1 LNENRQKI
9 NENLIRISV
18 LVPSNWHKKKRI
30 CGFSWRQIMA
40 RGFNAI
46 ETREQLNSVLH
57 DYMDKIERLNNQNTN
72 LRGRL
77 MLMEEKMLK
86 QEKAAQEKEGLL
98 KWR

>member
-1 LNENRQKI
+1 
-9 NENLIRISV
+9 
-18 LVPSNWHKKKRI
+18 
-30 CGFSWRQIMA
+30 MA